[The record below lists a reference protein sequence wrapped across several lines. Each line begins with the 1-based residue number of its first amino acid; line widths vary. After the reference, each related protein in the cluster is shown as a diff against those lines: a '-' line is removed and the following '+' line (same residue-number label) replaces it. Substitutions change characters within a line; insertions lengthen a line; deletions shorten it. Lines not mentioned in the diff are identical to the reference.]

1 MKTAKEWAEY
11 LPLDIKL
18 WFIEECERQGCDFK
32 SKFSSL
38 CNAIYNEIDWDKAKL
53 IDDFWY
59 IVWQITLDYK
69 GREEQIL
76 TDLEWIDELV
86 FDESGV
92 CLEKDAETIFKDNIV
107 SKWGD
112 FQKQATTVDYEFATK
127 NKPETLEVV
136 EQQVE
141 IEKKSFEDAIL
152 EKINLEKKNKV
163 LVDVIKEQALEIKKQ
178 KENDLIAN
186 SIYKTPERIIKRVD
200 ELVVANDNLVK
211 SNEALKSTIEGLNTI
226 VKTQKSE
233 IEEQAE
239 RLNVKDNT
247 IKALVKQLADVKLDI
262 INLENNNHE
271 LLEQIKPTK
280 PTLLNRFLNWF
291 KG

>member
-32 SKFSSL
+32 SKFSRL
-38 CNAIYNEIDWDKAKL
+38 CHAIYNEIDWDKAKL

-76 TDLEWIDELV
+76 TDLEWIDEIELKSDNLV
-86 FDESGV
+86 TPIWDKLVVVPTDKKSLDGSKSKPLIIDEMGQSEFMGNS
-92 CLEKDAETIFKDNIV
+92 E
-107 SKWGD
+107 
-112 FQKQATTVDYEFATK
+112 ATTA
-127 NKPETLEVV
+127 TLEVV
-136 EQQVE
+136 EKTGVLLDE
-141 IEKKSFEDAIL
+141 PHASKATIL
-152 EKINLEKKNKV
+152 
-163 LVDVIKEQALEIKKQ
+163 
-178 KENDLIAN
+178 
-186 SIYKTPERIIKRVD
+186 
-200 ELVVANDNLVK
+200 
-211 SNEALKSTIEGLNTI
+211 ALKSTIEGMDAFI
-226 VKTQKSE
+226 KTQKLE
-233 IEEQAE
+233 IDEQAE

-280 PTLLNRFLNWF
+280 PTLLDRFLNWF